1 MYETIQQKYFFLN
14 VEDLTV
20 SLLFLEQ
27 LSYVEKR
34 VLCVIKI
41 DNEFLMYVIMP

>member
-1 MYETIQQKYFFLN
+1 MRQYFFRN

-20 SLLFLEQ
+20 SLLCMEQ
-27 LSYVEKR
+27 LSCVEKR